1 MTRRES
7 LQKRF
12 RRLINK
18 QGRYKEAIENCT
30 SQTSRTNNYDLPML
44 NSQREFNQS
53 ANDFSNSLYIQ
64 KE

>member
-44 NSQREFNQS
+44 NS
-53 ANDFSNSLYIQ
+53 
-64 KE
+64 